1 MGHSTASI
9 SQEARDK
16 VRQQLGLLEP
26 APIQYA
32 IWLGRMARL
41 DLGTTFKT
49 RRPVIDELAE
59 RLPTTAKLAF
69 LSFGIL
75 LVTAI
80 PLGVLSAV
88 NQGKAA
94 DHGVRFVALVFSA
107 MPSFWLGLLLLYLL
121 GVQWK
126 VIDISGGSEL
136 KHLILPAVVMALG
149 IVPTIARLLRAS
161 LISELGQLYI
171 VFARAQG
178 LSDGVVLW
186 RHAVRV
192 AVLPIM
198 ALLGLYLGG
207 ALGGSVI
214 VESIFSIPGVG
225 KWVLDSILG
234 RDFPVVQAYMLLA
247 VVIIATA
254 NLVVDLSYAVLD
266 PRIRFGGRQVA

>member
-1 MGHSTASI
+1 M
-9 SQEARDK
+9 
-16 VRQQLGLLEP
+16 EP
-26 APIQYA
+26 PPIQYA
-32 IWLGRMARL
+32 IWLGRVVRL

-80 PLGVLSAV
+80 PLGVVSAV

-214 VESIFSIPGVG
+214 VESIFSIPG
-225 KWVLDSILG
+225 S
-234 RDFPVVQAYMLLA
+234 
-247 VVIIATA
+247 
-254 NLVVDLSYAVLD
+254 
-266 PRIRFGGRQVA
+266 RQVGPGLNPRPRFPGRASLHAACGGHHCHGQPCCGFELCGSRSANPVWRAAGCLGSWQVPC